1 MYGHYKLIYS
11 LILVQ
16 YMHLGGGGA
25 VVLALVGF
33 ADVKL
38 YSSRYATI
46 NF

>member
-16 YMHLGGGGA
+16 YMHLGGGA